1 MQYIL
6 TSFTV
11 AVKTKTNLVKI
22 VLPVIACLLLPIC
35 IALVCIYKFKSTI
48 ISALF
53 SCFQHVILFCTNFK
67 EKVSILISR

>member
-35 IALVCIYKFKSTI
+35 VAPVCIYKFKGTI
-48 ISALF
+48 LSALF
-53 SCFQHVILFCTNFK
+53 SCFKHAILFCTNFK
-67 EKVSILISR
+67 KKVSIPISR